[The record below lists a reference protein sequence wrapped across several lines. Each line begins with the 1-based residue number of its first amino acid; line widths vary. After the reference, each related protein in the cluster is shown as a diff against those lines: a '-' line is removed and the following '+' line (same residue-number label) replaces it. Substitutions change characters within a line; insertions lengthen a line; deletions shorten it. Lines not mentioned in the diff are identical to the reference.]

1 MVRIHGNWC
10 GPNWTAGKKIPAEA
24 LKAKDR
30 RFPCDDKLD
39 CACRRHDISIKDNGT
54 SRASDQALQ
63 DAAQKIL
70 DNPVNLVI
78 NPLMYLNARTVRD
91 GMAIAKNFRR
101 K

>member
-1 MVRIHGNWC
+1 LVRIHGNWC
-10 GPNWTAGKKIPAEA
+10 GPNWTAGQKIPAEA

-39 CACRRHDISIKDNGT
+39 CACRQYDISIKDNGP
-54 SRASDQALQ
+54 SFKSDQALQ

-70 DNPVNLVI
+70 NNPINLIVNPI
-78 NPLMYLNARTVRD
+78 MYGNARVIRD
-91 GMAIAKNFRR
+91 SMSIVKYLRR